1 MGVYDRFVRKY
12 IDGGMGFED
21 RTSNELGLKMVSEF
35 ANFFHTTHLS
45 STFGDLA
52 FPCRARFK

>member
-35 ANFFHTTHLS
+35 ANF
-45 STFGDLA
+45 STQ
-52 FPCRARFK
+52 RI